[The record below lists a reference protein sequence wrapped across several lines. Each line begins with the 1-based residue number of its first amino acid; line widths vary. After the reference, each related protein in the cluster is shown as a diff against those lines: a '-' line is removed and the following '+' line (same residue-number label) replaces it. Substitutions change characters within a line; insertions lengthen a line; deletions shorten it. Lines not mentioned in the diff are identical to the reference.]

1 MDNKQFKKENLF
13 FCYDSKLKKFIYR
26 NYKIESLVNAI
37 NPNTNHMFWIYM
49 RTDELTNAV
58 NECKR

>member
-13 FCYDSKLKKFIYR
+13 FCYDSNLKKFIYR

-37 NPNTNHMFWIYM
+37 NPNTNHM
-49 RTDELTNAV
+49 LTLSQVFRVTNV
-58 NECKR
+58 EF

>member
-1 MDNKQFKKENLF
+1 M
-13 FCYDSKLKKFIYR
+13 KKFIYR

-37 NPNTNHMFWIYM
+37 NPNTNDMFWIYM

-58 NECKR
+58 NEYKR